1 MDILRIRVPEFSK
14 TNTVSR
20 IKNILTYFFGVM
32 IATFKVGKQDYIF
45 SISQRLFLEDF
56 LECRGSGWNV
66 MINNWIDEKEIYS
79 VEAEYPRVVAF
90 KEKYR
95 LQHKFVI
102 MYSGNVGLYYDL
114 ENIMKVI
121 KEVKPG
127 TKTAD
132 SREISFAFVGAGS
145 VLDKLVM
152 FTGV

>member
-1 MDILRIRVPEFSK
+1 M
-14 TNTVSR
+14 
-20 IKNILTYFFGVM
+20 
-32 IATFKVGKQDYIF
+32 
-45 SISQRLFLEDF
+45 
-56 LECRGSGWNV
+56 ECRESGWNV

-121 KEVKPG
+121 EEVKPG
-127 TKTAD
+127 TRTAD
-132 SREISFAFVGAGS
+132 SREVSFAFVGAGS

>member
-1 MDILRIRVPEFSK
+1 MFFDKFSCRQSDLIITVGRDLVQTVHNCVKGRKVPK
-14 TNTVSR
+14 T
-20 IKNILTYFFGVM
+20 
-32 IATFKVGKQDYIF
+32 
-45 SISQRLFLEDF
+45 
-56 LECRGSGWNV
+56 V

-102 MYSGNVGLYYDL
+102 MYSGNVGLCYDL

-121 KEVKPG
+121 EEVKPG
-127 TKTAD
+127 TRTAD
-132 SREISFAFVGAGS
+132 SREVSFAFVGAGS

>member
-1 MDILRIRVPEFSK
+1 MFFDKFSCRQSDLIITVGRDLVQTVHNCVKGRKVPK
-14 TNTVSR
+14 T
-20 IKNILTYFFGVM
+20 
-32 IATFKVGKQDYIF
+32 
-45 SISQRLFLEDF
+45 
-56 LECRGSGWNV
+56 V

-79 VEAEYPRVVAF
+79 VEAEYPRVLAV

-102 MYSGNVGLYYDL
+102 MYSGNVGLCYDL

-121 KEVKPG
+121 EEVKPG
-127 TKTAD
+127 TRTAD
-132 SREISFAFVGAGS
+132 SREVSFAFVGAGS

>member
-1 MDILRIRVPEFSK
+1 M
-14 TNTVSR
+14 
-20 IKNILTYFFGVM
+20 
-32 IATFKVGKQDYIF
+32 
-45 SISQRLFLEDF
+45 
-56 LECRGSGWNV
+56 ECRKSGWNV

-102 MYSGNVGLYYDL
+102 MYSSNVGLYYDL

-121 KEVKPG
+121 EEVKPG
-127 TKTAD
+127 TRTAD
-132 SREISFAFVGAGS
+132 SREVYFAFVGAGS

>member
-1 MDILRIRVPEFSK
+1 MFFDKFSCRQSDLIITVGRDLVQTVHNCVKGRKVPK
-14 TNTVSR
+14 T
-20 IKNILTYFFGVM
+20 
-32 IATFKVGKQDYIF
+32 
-45 SISQRLFLEDF
+45 
-56 LECRGSGWNV
+56 V

-102 MYSGNVGLYYDL
+102 MYSGSVGLYYDL

-121 KEVKPG
+121 EEVKPG
-127 TKTAD
+127 IRTAD
-132 SREISFAFVGAGS
+132 SREVSFAFVGAGS

>member
-1 MDILRIRVPEFSK
+1 MFFDKFSCRQSDLIITVGRDLVQTVHNCVKGRKVPK
-14 TNTVSR
+14 T
-20 IKNILTYFFGVM
+20 
-32 IATFKVGKQDYIF
+32 
-45 SISQRLFLEDF
+45 
-56 LECRGSGWNV
+56 V

-121 KEVKPG
+121 EEVKPG
-127 TKTAD
+127 TRTAD
-132 SREISFAFVGAGS
+132 SREVSFAFVGAGS

>member
-1 MDILRIRVPEFSK
+1 MFFDKFSCRQSDLIITVGRDLVQTVHNCVKGRKVPK
-14 TNTVSR
+14 T
-20 IKNILTYFFGVM
+20 
-32 IATFKVGKQDYIF
+32 
-45 SISQRLFLEDF
+45 
-56 LECRGSGWNV
+56 V

-121 KEVKPG
+121 EEVNRG
-127 TKTAD
+127 TRAAD
-132 SREISFAFVGAGS
+132 RREVSFAFVGAGS

>member
-1 MDILRIRVPEFSK
+1 MFFDKFSCRQSDLIITVGRDLVQTVHNCVKGRKVPK
-14 TNTVSR
+14 T
-20 IKNILTYFFGVM
+20 
-32 IATFKVGKQDYIF
+32 
-45 SISQRLFLEDF
+45 
-56 LECRGSGWNV
+56 V
-66 MINNWIDEKEIYS
+66 MINNWIDKKEIYS

-121 KEVKPG
+121 EEVKPG
-127 TKTAD
+127 TRTAD
-132 SREISFAFVGAGS
+132 SREVSFAFVGAGS

>member
-1 MDILRIRVPEFSK
+1 MFFDKFSCRQSDLIITVGRDLVQTVHNCVKGRKVPK
-14 TNTVSR
+14 T
-20 IKNILTYFFGVM
+20 
-32 IATFKVGKQDYIF
+32 
-45 SISQRLFLEDF
+45 
-56 LECRGSGWNV
+56 V
-66 MINNWIDEKEIYS
+66 MINNWIDKKEIYS

-102 MYSGNVGLYYDL
+102 MYSGNVGLCYDL

-121 KEVKPG
+121 EEVKPG
-127 TKTAD
+127 TRTAD
-132 SREISFAFVGAGS
+132 SREVSFAFVGAGS

>member
-1 MDILRIRVPEFSK
+1 MIITVGRDLVQTVHNCVKGRKVPK
-14 TNTVSR
+14 T
-20 IKNILTYFFGVM
+20 
-32 IATFKVGKQDYIF
+32 
-45 SISQRLFLEDF
+45 
-56 LECRGSGWNV
+56 V

-121 KEVKPG
+121 EEVNRG
-127 TKTAD
+127 TRAAD
-132 SREISFAFVGAGS
+132 RREVSFAFVGAGS